1 MSTWTSEVLA
11 SPSDMD
17 WVLEM
22 KEEHYEKMSKLI
34 EKSLGARMPQM
45 EIRFKDLSI
54 TADIPVATGHSDVPT
69 LWTTFASRW
78 LGLCRKR
85 QTVERQILKPH
96 TGHFKPGTMTLVLGQ
111 PLSGKSSL
119 MKILSGRFPLTK
131 RVRVEGDI
139 TYNGEA
145 REDILPR
152 LPQLVAYTNQ
162 RDAHYPTLTVQET
175 FEFAHDCAGKLGERI
190 AKDLNKGTAEENE
203 LAKNAIKTLDSRMPQ
218 LILSELGLTHCAN
231 TIVGNGMLRGV
242 SGGERKR
249 VTTGEMKFGGKL
261 VSLLD
266 EISTGL
272 DAASTY
278 DIVKALGGM
287 AKHLN
292 RTIVI
297 SLLQPP
303 PEVLEL
309 FDIILILND
318 GYVMYHGP
326 RNSVLKY
333 FESLGFY
340 CPPRRDVAD
349 FLLDLGT
356 DQQSAYLSKPP
367 LSPTSEHANTWTTV
381 TAASLPQLPSDFAA
395 KFKDSE
401 IYRNMVREC
410 DGPIDGAHF
419 NSTLLVPRYYQS
431 FWASTKTVMKRQF
444 RLLVRNTAFIRG
456 RFIMV
461 LVMGLLYGSV
471 FYQMDPGL
479 PQVSL
484 GLAFASI
491 LFIALGQASQI
502 ATFMED
508 RHIFYKQRGAHF
520 YRTSSYVLSNTL
532 AMIPFAVGE
541 SVVFGSIVYWLAGFA
556 NNVGAF
562 VFFLLILFLANLCF
576 ASWFFFIASA
586 VPNILVAQPMSFI
599 SILAYVLFAGFII
612 VKNSIPS
619 YFIWLYW
626 FNPLS
631 WCFHALAVNEYS
643 TEDFNKCIYKGVD
656 YCKLTNNPDMTFGKY
671 TLEQYGLTPGFQWV
685 VYTLFYLVALYFVFS
700 FMSYFF
706 LEFRRYESPESTSV
720 VAEEVPENDDDV
732 YELYPSTPHTG
743 TPTETPCL
751 SPRIQTVS
759 LTFQDI
765 WYTVT
770 NKEKEDIQLL
780 KGVTGYALP
789 GTITALMGSSGA
801 GKTTLLDVLAGRKN
815 SGTIQG
821 SILLN
826 GFPATPLA
834 ISRTTGYC
842 EQMDNHCESATFR
855 EALEFSA
862 FLRQSSDISD
872 ADKRASV
879 QETIDLLEMHSIADK
894 MIKGSS
900 VEQMKRLT
908 IGVEL
913 AAQASI
919 LFLDEP
925 TSGLDAR
932 AAKRIMGGLSGIA
945 KTGRTIVCTIHQPSS
960 EVFSMFDNLLLM
972 KRGGQMVFFGP
983 LGLGS
988 ANLQNYLE
996 AIPGTKPL
1004 LPGLN
1009 PATWML
1015 DVIGAGVAG
1024 ASSGPVTDFA
1034 ELYDKSPL
1042 KLRAAQVISESNSVT
1057 GKEMVFKKKRAA
1069 TGATQLRFVCDRFFK
1084 MYWRTPSYNLIRLQL
1099 YAFLAV
1105 FLGIVYVRAEYTTF
1119 AGVNG
1124 GVGVIF
1130 LSSLFVGIIGFNSVL
1145 PLLVAERASYY
1156 RERACQTY
1164 NALWYFVGS
1173 TLVEVP
1179 YVFISTSIFTVIF
1192 YPFVGFQGIVSG
1204 VWYGFNLS
1212 LFVLMQVYFGELV
1225 ICALPSLEVASIMGG
1240 FLMTLFNLFMG
1251 FNPPGSQI
1259 PAGYQWLYT
1268 ITPPRYILAILTSIV
1283 FKCESPEDMGCKEM
1297 TNVSPQIL
1305 QKFNVTKLSA
1315 SDFVAKMYD
1324 MKYEDRW
1331 NHMYVILGCIV
1342 FFRFLA
1348 LLCLRYVS
1356 HQTR

>member
-900 VEQMKRLT
+900 VEQMKR
-908 IGVEL
+908 
-913 AAQASI
+913 
-919 LFLDEP
+919 
-925 TSGLDAR
+925 
-932 AAKRIMGGLSGIA
+932 
-945 KTGRTIVCTIHQPSS
+945 
-960 EVFSMFDNLLLM
+960 
-972 KRGGQMVFFGP
+972 
-983 LGLGS
+983 
-988 ANLQNYLE
+988 
-996 AIPGTKPL
+996 TKPL

-1305 QKFNVTKLSA
+1305 QKFNVTKLCA

>member
-318 GYVMYHGP
+318 GYVM
-326 RNSVLKY
+326 
-333 FESLGFY
+333 
-340 CPPRRDVAD
+340 
-349 FLLDLGT
+349 T

-541 SVVFGSIVYWLAGFA
+541 SVVFGSIVYWLAG
-556 NNVGAF
+556 
-562 VFFLLILFLANLCF
+562 
-576 ASWFFFIASA
+576 
-586 VPNILVAQPMSFI
+586 
-599 SILAYVLFAGFII
+599 
-612 VKNSIPS
+612 
-619 YFIWLYW
+619 
-626 FNPLS
+626 
-631 WCFHALAVNEYS
+631 

-780 KGVTGYALP
+780 KGVTG
-789 GTITALMGSSGA
+789 
-801 GKTTLLDVLAGRKN
+801 
-815 SGTIQG
+815 
-821 SILLN
+821 
-826 GFPATPLA
+826 
-834 ISRTTGYC
+834 
-842 EQMDNHCESATFR
+842 
-855 EALEFSA
+855 A

-900 VEQMKRLT
+900 VEQMKR
-908 IGVEL
+908 
-913 AAQASI
+913 
-919 LFLDEP
+919 
-925 TSGLDAR
+925 
-932 AAKRIMGGLSGIA
+932 
-945 KTGRTIVCTIHQPSS
+945 
-960 EVFSMFDNLLLM
+960 
-972 KRGGQMVFFGP
+972 
-983 LGLGS
+983 
-988 ANLQNYLE
+988 
-996 AIPGTKPL
+996 TKPL

>member
-900 VEQMKRLT
+900 VEQMKR
-908 IGVEL
+908 
-913 AAQASI
+913 
-919 LFLDEP
+919 
-925 TSGLDAR
+925 
-932 AAKRIMGGLSGIA
+932 
-945 KTGRTIVCTIHQPSS
+945 
-960 EVFSMFDNLLLM
+960 
-972 KRGGQMVFFGP
+972 
-983 LGLGS
+983 
-988 ANLQNYLE
+988 
-996 AIPGTKPL
+996 TKPL

>member
-780 KGVTGYALP
+780 KGVTG
-789 GTITALMGSSGA
+789 
-801 GKTTLLDVLAGRKN
+801 
-815 SGTIQG
+815 
-821 SILLN
+821 
-826 GFPATPLA
+826 
-834 ISRTTGYC
+834 
-842 EQMDNHCESATFR
+842 
-855 EALEFSA
+855 A

-900 VEQMKRLT
+900 VEQMKR
-908 IGVEL
+908 
-913 AAQASI
+913 
-919 LFLDEP
+919 
-925 TSGLDAR
+925 
-932 AAKRIMGGLSGIA
+932 
-945 KTGRTIVCTIHQPSS
+945 
-960 EVFSMFDNLLLM
+960 
-972 KRGGQMVFFGP
+972 
-983 LGLGS
+983 
-988 ANLQNYLE
+988 
-996 AIPGTKPL
+996 TKPL